1 MIGWNLR
8 HNLSHMSVIL
18 ELQERQL
25 PLFLLVS
32 SSELKIEKL
41 DCLTDLENLVR
52 QEALCDVFVH
62 EFRLNQIL
70 GEISLLFF

>member
-1 MIGWNLR
+1 MRNLR

-25 PLFLLVS
+25 PLFLLVI

-41 DCLTDLENLVR
+41 DCLTDLENLVK
-52 QEALCDVFVH
+52 QEALCDVFVQ